1 MLNEVKEQITDINS
15 IMKNKAIT
23 PIRTKPLI
31 QDKNIV
37 DYKRSAT
44 PTLLDFTSPEG
55 EKKEFLYDGQ

>member
-1 MLNEVKEQITDINS
+1 MLNEVKEQITDRNS

-37 DYKRSAT
+37 YYKRSAT